1 MPYALLYVT
10 FGSRAD
16 ALALAR
22 TLTEERLVACANI
35 IGGVTSVYRWDGET
49 KEESESIMIAKT
61 EESLVTQ
68 AIERVVELHPYDCP
82 CAVSLP
88 MTGGHTPFLNWI
100 SDEVSAVTPSPL
112 R

>member
-1 MPYALLYVT
+1 MPCVLLYVT

-16 ALALAR
+16 AMASAR
-22 TLTEERLVACANI
+22 TLIGERLVACANVI
-35 IGGVTSVYRWDGET
+35 DGVTSVYRWDGEM

-61 EESLVTQ
+61 KESLVTQ

-88 MTGGHTPFLNWI
+88 MTEGHKPFLDWI
-100 SDEVSAVTPSPL
+100 SDEVSAETPSPL